1 MDALLVRAGY
11 ELLPVLEGEYVSH
24 QATYIRRRHGA
35 PVHEVDV
42 HWRLAS
48 PGVFADL
55 PSFGEL
61 WRRAEPLPGLTPSAR
76 GPGLAHALLVACVH
90 RVAHHFN
97 SDAFIWCYDIH
108 LLAKA
113 MGRGDWDDFV
123 DAAGRGAVASVC
135 RDSLIRALR
144 WFGAPVPDDVL
155 ADLQRVAER
164 AEREASAAYLS
175 PARRPVHDIVDDLR
189 ALPTWSARCRLVS
202 ERLFPSRHFMREV
215 YAPASRVP
223 LAGLYVWRALQGARR
238 SFSRR

>member
-1 MDALLVRAGY
+1 
-11 ELLPVLEGEYVSH
+11 
-24 QATYIRRRHGA
+24 
-35 PVHEVDV
+35 
-42 HWRLAS
+42 
-48 PGVFADL
+48 
-55 PSFGEL
+55 
-61 WRRAEPLPGLTPSAR
+61 
-76 GPGLAHALLVACVH
+76 
-90 RVAHHFN
+90 
-97 SDAFIWCYDIH
+97 
-108 LLAKA
+108 
-113 MGRGDWDDFV
+113 
-123 DAAGRGAVASVC
+123 
-135 RDSLIRALR
+135 
-144 WFGAPVPDDVL
+144 VL